1 MDFQFDFIFPIITTT
16 ISFLFFLSVS
26 EQYIRKRRPHQL
38 VWAIAMLLFFIT
50 AGAEAVSL
58 LVGKWNPLVYRMY
71 YLFAAIQVSLM
82 GGGLIYLFTT
92 HNVINERNSAKA
104 SIIFGSI
111 WVLFSNLFLQ
121 RDQIFLAVLIPGLIL
136 VLGGILYIIASNL
149 DRYRF
154 RNSDKVL
161 LCLNCRKEY
170 PIINYEWPEWLKSKR
185 VVEVNQ
191 SSSYSSF
198 YQRVFRGHNFA
209 HFFIGMAIYLFLLMN
224 LYVWTLPLNEGLLS
238 TGKEVSGTAWQKNAS
253 ASEATLE
260 NRALIRLFSPL
271 HTVPGAVALIGGGI
285 YSYIS
290 WQRFIKKSK
299 GKFEPMNGIYNIYI
313 AFGAWVL
320 GLGATLSGFGL
331 GTLYISEVISVTFM
345 YFGFLESDRIS
356 REKFL
361 EIFDISWIWKKD
373 ISTS

>member
-1 MDFQFDFIFPIITTT
+1 MEFQLDYIFPIITST

-26 EQYIRKRRPHQL
+26 EQYVRKRRPHQL
-38 VWAIAMLLFFIT
+38 VWSVSMFLFFIT

-58 LVGKWNPLVYRMY
+58 IIGSWNPIVYRTY

-92 HNVINERNSAKA
+92 HNVINERNAAKA
-104 SIIFGSI
+104 SIIFGSV

-121 RDQIFLAVLIPGLIL
+121 RDNIFLVVLIPTLIL
-136 VLGGILYIIASNL
+136 VLGGVLYQIISNI
-149 DRYRF
+149 DKFRF
-154 RNSDKVL
+154 KNSEKLL

-170 PIINYEWPEWLKSKR
+170 PITKTEWPDNKR
-185 VVEVNQ
+185 VMEINQ
-191 SSSYSSF
+191 SSTYTKF
-198 YQRVFRGHNFA
+198 YHRLFRGHNFA
-209 HFFIGMAIYLFLLMN
+209 HFFIGMAVYLFLLMN
-224 LYVWTLPLNEGLLS
+224 LYVWTLPLNEELLA
-238 TGKEVSGTAWQKNAS
+238 TGKEVSGTAWQKDAS
-253 ASEATLE
+253 AAQASLE

-290 WQRFIKKSK
+290 WQKFIKKSK
-299 GKFEPMNGIYNIYI
+299 GKFEPLSGIYNIYI

-345 YFGFLESDRIS
+345 YFGFLESDTIS
-356 REKFL
+356 KDKFL
-361 EIFDISWIWKKD
+361 SIFNVSWIWKKEQGVV
-373 ISTS
+373 